1 MENVDLP
8 SFLLGSLRDPR
19 RRQRGPAC
27 VAVGLGIIERHARC
41 LYKQVT
47 MYAKLVI
54 PSLRWLTL

>member
-27 VAVGLGIIERHARC
+27 VTVGLGIIEQHARC
-41 LYKQVT
+41 LYKQVP
-47 MYAKLVI
+47 MYVK
-54 PSLRWLTL
+54 